1 MSGVIQFGVANGRD
15 QTVNAAN
22 PLPVSSSV
30 GGAAVS
36 TSNPFPVKS
45 ASYSPLG
52 YQQILSATLASS
64 TAMTVP
70 SGATTA
76 IVQNN
81 GTTAARFRY
90 DGATTAPTASTG
102 QRLAAGAVITMDIG
116 NAGLTSTRFIY
127 EASGPILDITYFS

>member
-1 MSGVIQFGVANGRD
+1 MSVVGVSVGGDAPRAFQPVAIYDAATG
-15 QTVNAAN
+15 TAAGGGTAAN
-22 PLPVSSSV
+22 PSV
-30 GGAAVS
+30 
-36 TSNPFPVKS
+36 VKD
-45 ASYSPLG
+45 ASQTPLG

-81 GTTAARFRY
+81 GTTAVRFRY

-102 QRLAAGAVITMDIG
+102 QRLLPDAIVIMDVG
-116 NAGLTSTRFIY
+116 NAGLTATRFIY
-127 EASGPILDITYFS
+127 ESAGPILDITYFS